1 MHRLKRLDASLIHML
16 MDSVRGVVVALPLNA
31 AIGAIGAFAAGVLT
45 LGLAMDTPWA
55 PWDPASER
63 LFPPGLF
70 TALVVLGGLRNVH
83 MRLCIAWVPDIMEGG
98 CRSPVAGVRPH
109 VPCHLWGVLI
119 GGRHPRSRTDVDVV
133 ASHHRHSSALVD
145 SPLGR
150 RPWGHA
156 TCKTWALMSRP
167 SPHFR

>member
-55 PWDPASER
+55 PWDPASEQ

-70 TALVVLGGLRNVH
+70 TAASFL
-83 MRLCIAWVPDIMEGG
+83 
-98 CRSPVAGVRPH
+98 AGFAT
-109 VPCHLWGVLI
+109 C
-119 GGRHPRSRTDVDVV
+119 TC
-133 ASHHRHSSALVD
+133 ASAL
-145 SPLGR
+145 LGFLISWR
-150 RPWGHA
+150 EDAVRLWRGFGLMFLIIYGA
-156 TCKTWALMSRP
+156 YSLGAGTREAALMLTLLHLTIAIPALWLIPRWVVGHGAT
-167 SPHFR
+167 PHAKRGL

>member
-55 PWDPASER
+55 PWDPASEQ

-70 TALVVLGGLRNVH
+70 TAASFLAGFATCTCASALLGFLISWREDAVRLWRGFGL
-83 MRLCIAWVPDIMEGG
+83 MF
-98 CRSPVAGVRPH
+98 RP
-109 VPCHLWGVLI
+109 WGNC
-119 GGRHPRSRTDVDVV
+119 RHPRSRTDVDVV

>member
-1 MHRLKRLDASLIHML
+1 MHRLKWLGACLTLVL
-16 MDSVRGVVVALPLNA
+16 MGSIRGVVVALPLNA
-31 AIGAIGAFAAGVLT
+31 AIGAIGAFVAGVLT

-55 PWDPASER
+55 PWDPASEQ
-63 LFPPGLF
+63 LFPRDSSLPRRSWRASQRACAS
-70 TALVVLGGLRNVH
+70 ALLGFLISWRR
-83 MRLCIAWVPDIMEGG
+83 MPFACGG
-98 CRSPVAGVRPH
+98 GSASCSLSSMGRTH
-109 VPCHLWGVLI
+109 WGPA
-119 GGRHPRSRTDVDVV
+119 PRSRTDVDVV

>member
-55 PWDPASER
+55 PWDPASEQ

-70 TALVVLGGLRNVH
+70 TAASFL
-83 MRLCIAWVPDIMEGG
+83 
-98 CRSPVAGVRPH
+98 AGFAT
-109 VPCHLWGVLI
+109 C
-119 GGRHPRSRTDVDVV
+119 TC
-133 ASHHRHSSALVD
+133 ASAL
-145 SPLGR
+145 LGFLISWR
-150 RPWGHA
+150 EDAVRLWRGFGLMFLIIYGA
-156 TCKTWALMSRP
+156 YSLGAGTREAALMLTLLHLTIAIPALWLIPRWVVGHGAM
-167 SPHFR
+167 PHAKRGL

>member
-55 PWDPASER
+55 PWDPASEQ

-70 TALVVLGGLRNVH
+70 TAASFL
-83 MRLCIAWVPDIMEGG
+83 
-98 CRSPVAGVRPH
+98 AGFAT
-109 VPCHLWGVLI
+109 C
-119 GGRHPRSRTDVDVV
+119 TC
-133 ASHHRHSSALVD
+133 ASAL
-145 SPLGR
+145 LGFLISWR
-150 RPWGHA
+150 EDAVRLWRGFGLMFLIIYGA
-156 TCKTWALMSRP
+156 YSTGAGTREAALMLTLLHLTIAIPALWLIPRWVVGHRAT
-167 SPHFR
+167 PHAKRGL